1 MLPFSWLYLKYVCFQ
16 GWALGTVTSSLVF
29 GELTLPSCHSCPGA
43 LCCSACQRSEKP
55 FCTFNTNAVEEQT
68 GDSTSIVFPPVTLKL
83 AGDYSDVGE
92 CI

>member
-1 MLPFSWLYLKYVCFQ
+1 MWFCLPALRKAFLNFS
-16 GWALGTVTSSLVF
+16 
-29 GELTLPSCHSCPGA
+29 
-43 LCCSACQRSEKP
+43 
-55 FCTFNTNAVEEQT
+55 TNVVEEQT